1 MLFLKGKKSWYFSF
15 ILLIL
20 VIVFLAAYFFKG
32 LKQPNIILITI
43 DALRAD
49 HLSCYG
55 YGRLTSP
62 NIDKL
67 AKEGVIFLQ
76 AIAPST
82 ETSYSIPAIITST
95 YSHYNGIDQWR
106 DTLINPSAR
115 TLSEILLNNG
125 YYTAFFSN
133 GYPLSLIRGI
143 NRGMKDFMVDENIS
157 AEKLTSIS
165 LDWLK
170 LNQNR
175 KFFFWIHYFDTHS
188 PYSSPPPYNALFI
201 KDKFDI
207 NDKNIPIASSA
218 KDWAGFDIIPYSV
231 ARNNITSVNYYISQY
246 DGAIR
251 FTDEQIGALLDKL
264 RELKLYENTIIVI
277 TADHGENL
285 GEHGRYFQHGGMPFD
300 TLLHVPLIFKYEHSI
315 SKNKKIK
322 TQVSSAGI
330 VPTLLDILRIKC
342 PSDIDEKSFLG
353 LAQDKIENYSPY
365 IFSKC
370 AASIY
375 SIRTEKHKLIWLINS
390 DKYSLYDLYND
401 KDELYDVK
409 DIKKEEFNF
418 LRKKLKQWFVKNR
431 SLVSPKMPPFD
442 KDTIDRLRSLGYL

>member
-1 MLFLKGKKSWYFSF
+1 MLFLKDKKSRYFNF

-20 VIVFLAAYFFKG
+20 VIVFLKICFFKG
-32 LKQPNIILITI
+32 SKQPNIILITI
-43 DALRAD
+43 DGLRAD

-55 YGRLTSP
+55 YGRLTTP
-62 NIDKL
+62 NVDKL
-67 AKEGVIFLQ
+67 AKDGVIFLQ

-82 ETSYSIPAIITST
+82 ETAYSIPAMITST

-115 TLSEILLNNG
+115 TLSEMLLNNG
-125 YYTAFFSN
+125 YYAAFFSN
-133 GYPLSLIRGI
+133 GYPLGLIKGI
-143 NRGMKDFMVDENIS
+143 DREMKDFMVDENIS

-165 LDWLK
+165 MDWLK

-175 KFFFWIHYFDTHS
+175 KFFLWIHYFDTHS
-188 PYSSPPPYNALFI
+188 PYSPPPPYNTLFI
-201 KDKFDI
+201 KDELDI
-207 NDKNIPIASSA
+207 NDKNIPIASFD

-251 FTDEQIGALLDKL
+251 FTDEQIGVLLDKL

-285 GEHGRYFQHGGMPFD
+285 GEHNRYFQHGGMPFD
-300 TLLHVPLIFKYEHSI
+300 TLLHVPLIFKYESAI

-330 VPTLLDILRIKC
+330 VPTLLDMLKIKR
-342 PSDIDEKSFLG
+342 SGDIDEKSFLG
-353 LAQDKIENYSPY
+353 LAQDKIENYNPY
-365 IFSKC
+365 VFSKC

-375 SIRTEKHKLIWLINS
+375 SIRTEKYKLIWLVNS
-390 DKYSLYDLYND
+390 DKYSLYDLHND

-409 DIKKEEFNF
+409 DIKKEEFDF
-418 LRKKLKQWFVKNR
+418 LRNKLRKWFIRNR
-431 SLVSPKMPPFD
+431 SSISPKMPPFD
-442 KDTIDRLRSLGYL
+442 KDTIDKLRSLGYL